1 MSRPRRMPRTA
12 ALVLALA
19 ASPLAACQCGSK
31 QEARP
36 ASSASSS
43 TAAGSQAAPAPG
55 APAAAQAA
63 EITGAE
69 SLRRIT
75 ELADTICACVDR
87 ACAETSRVAL
97 DEQNRRDA
105 NRPRAKPTQAEADAM
120 RDQAKRI
127 ADCVEKLK

>member
-1 MSRPRRMPRTA
+1 MSRLPRKPRTA

-19 ASPLAACQCGSK
+19 ASPFAACQCSSK
-31 QEARP
+31 QEAGP
-36 ASSASSS
+36 ASSAPS
-43 TAAGSQAAPAPG
+43 TTGGSQAAPAPG
-55 APAAAQAA
+55 DPASAQAA

-75 ELADTICACVDR
+75 ELADTICACIDR

-97 DEQNRRDA
+97 EEQNRKDA
-105 NRPRAKPTQAEADAM
+105 GRPRAKPTQAEADAM

-127 ADCVEKLK
+127 ADCVDKLK

>member
-1 MSRPRRMPRTA
+1 MPRLA

-19 ASPLAACQCGSK
+19 ASPFAACQCGSK

-36 ASSASSS
+36 ASSPSPASS
-43 TAAGSQAAPAPG
+43 TTTGGPAAPAP
-55 APAAAQAA
+55 APGDPASAQAA

-75 ELADTICACVDR
+75 ELADKICACADR
-87 ACAETSRVAL
+87 VCAEAERVAL
-97 DEQNRRDA
+97 DEQNKRDA
-105 NRPRAKPTQAEADAM
+105 GRPRAKPTPAEADGM

-127 ADCVEKLK
+127 ADCVDKLK